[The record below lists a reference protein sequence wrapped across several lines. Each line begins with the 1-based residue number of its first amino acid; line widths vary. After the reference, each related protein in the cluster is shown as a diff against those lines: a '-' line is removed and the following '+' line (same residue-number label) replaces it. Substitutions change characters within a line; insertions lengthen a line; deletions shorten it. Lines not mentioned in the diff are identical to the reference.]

1 VVKQFNYVH
10 HLLRIFPRNVLPVF
24 PGKAKAPM
32 DLIASD
38 WALPALAW
46 LFEDHFAAGRI
57 FHVCAGAENS
67 LTLSEMIELTTQI
80 FEAHPDAKRWKPLQ
94 VPEMVSLAEY
104 QEFVK
109 EQLQKGDRLLN
120 ELLRVLDFFLPQLA
134 FYQEFEN
141 CRTLNLLRDN
151 GRRIPPVRDAYKK
164 VLEYCLDTNW
174 GQRASAAKRHGRTAR
189 GAESQLPLKVSNTH

>member
-1 VVKQFNYVH
+1 
-10 HLLRIFPRNVLPVF
+10 
-24 PGKAKAPM
+24 
-32 DLIASD
+32 
-38 WALPALAW
+38 
-46 LFEDHFAAGRI
+46 
-57 FHVCAGAENS
+57 
-67 LTLSEMIELTTQI
+67 MIELTTQI

-141 CRTLNLLRDN
+141 QTTLNLLIDN
-151 GRRIPPVRDAYKK
+151 GRRIPVIRDTYTE
-164 VLEYCLDTNW
+164 VLKYCLDTNW
-174 GQRASAAKRHGRTAR
+174 GQMARAADRNGRTPR
-189 GAESQLPLKVSNTH
+189 NTQTSIV